1 MNSFS
6 LIFPNVLETK
16 CGQLKLN
23 YWHERSEYLN
33 HVLTLTKYWHSNR
46 FEFWCLILHHWQL
59 RLLFKIQM
67 LEGDKKLA
75 ILCLKDVNLLIKY
88 IFWIWYPSLHNKKSR
103 SFIFFPIILYPD
115 FLYRSLQNLIGIE
128 TRQTNKSKYAPIY
141 SMHMAI
147 LSNSFFPG
155 KLLPKIFKSH

>member
-23 YWHERSEYLN
+23 YWHKRSEYLN
-33 HVLTLTKYWHSNR
+33 HVLTISKYWHSNR

-67 LEGDKKLA
+67 LEGDKKLV
-75 ILCLKDVNLLIKY
+75 ILCLKDVNLLIRY
-88 IFWIWYPSLHNKKSR
+88 IFW
-103 SFIFFPIILYPD
+103 IFFPIILYPD
-115 FLYRSLQNLIGIE
+115 FLYRFLQKLIGIE